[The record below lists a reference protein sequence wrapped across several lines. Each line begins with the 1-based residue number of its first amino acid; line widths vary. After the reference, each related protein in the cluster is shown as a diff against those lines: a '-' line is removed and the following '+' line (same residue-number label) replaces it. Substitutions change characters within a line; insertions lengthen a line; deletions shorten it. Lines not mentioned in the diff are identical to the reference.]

1 MRVDKYHKLSYD
13 ETLIC
18 ANKRD
23 DFLKSQDVDDDC
35 WKFSREKRYVYL
47 INDFPI
53 QHLSFAQHL
62 PVICLEKC
70 GKVSS

>member
-35 WKFSREKRYVYL
+35 
-47 INDFPI
+47 
-53 QHLSFAQHL
+53 
-62 PVICLEKC
+62 
-70 GKVSS
+70 